1 MTSKFTHKR
10 NLLCAAISLS
20 LLPIAST
27 TLAQD
32 DGVVEEVIVTGS
44 YIRRTEGF
52 TQASS
57 MQQLTAEDLEA
68 EGTMNLGEVIQ
79 NLSFV
84 GGEASAITNTFQG
97 PGTDERST
105 QIDLRGLGASS
116 TLTLLDGKRL
126 ANQNVNA
133 LIPSIALQRLDIVAD
148 GAAALYGNEA
158 VAGVVNFVPYKSY
171 DGFRIETHVE
181 GDSRG
186 DYDEHSAQFL
196 WGGDVGG
203 VDIVLAGQFRQAARL
218 AWDERPE
225 LANSSL
231 SFSSQAN
238 PGTYWVPNR
247 DANGNYL
254 GDSSVTG
261 ARTRLA
267 DLGCGEFRDPLQ
279 DGTIASPRGFWSR
292 NADGSINPGLCRY
305 EFGDNH
311 SLRNPYSSNHFYG
324 NATWEVNDD
333 LTLSAQGFF
342 TRMSQTNY
350 GSTSNPGNARA
361 IELPAIRGEHP
372 ANPYW
377 ATNSLGQQLYGI
389 DNNGDGLPDRGSMDM
404 NNDGLMDYILSGGG
418 GLTDTGLPLH
428 EDVVVAS
435 LRLLAKHNTLTG
447 AHGATGDN
455 PSGLQDEN
463 SRWSVQADF
472 RVPFLEGWEGLAAY
486 SHSERNLDF
495 LSNQNYDITD
505 VIQGLNCDVLTDIDK
520 CYSPFVSDTYVMS
533 QNVVDAIGARE
544 REWTRDELKVFDLVI
559 NGELSFGGFELPGG
573 PIGAALGFQ
582 RRDEFD
588 EAVPSAVEIAG
599 DAYIGEPRDPVTG
612 AKSKEQVTFFR
623 RDVDAYFAE
632 LSLPVLDTL
641 EIQAAVRH
649 EDFSTGQESTD
660 PKYGITWQPLEW
672 LTLRGTKGDA
682 FIAPSLNQ
690 LNAPSVCGLGEITD
704 RFGPFSGF
712 VTRCQQGNP
721 ILENESSESESY
733 GFDLE
738 FGEFSFHATYSETD
752 FTNRIIT
759 ALPLQII
766 ELDFFNFQ
774 QATGFTGDGVA
785 EDQKPSLAQL
795 QSWLGSGQSDER
807 IIRNPADP
815 YEILRVN
822 TGSTNASSV
831 VVKAYDVSADYNFDL
846 GFAGLDDW
854 GDFRLNLRA
863 TNVDSFQYQ
872 ETALTPV
879 VEGLGKQN
887 FATGAAP
894 ALPEWKA
901 NLRLGWS
908 RGNHSA
914 TATVHY
920 IDEISFD
927 GNDFSFIQRYT
938 GITYRDV
945 DTITRWVDLD
955 IAYSY
960 RDLDL
965 FGGSAS
971 FTAGMRNATDR
982 AAQKTTLFGGVIGEL
997 QDPLGRMVYARVAY
1011 EF

>member
-1 MTSKFTHKR
+1 MTLIKRIIPKKR

-20 LLPIAST
+20 LVPLAGS

-32 DGVVEEVIVTGS
+32 DPAIEEVTVIGS
-44 YIRRTEGF
+44 YIRRSEGF

-57 MQQLTAEDLEA
+57 VTQLTAEDLEA

-126 ANQNVNA
+126 ANQNVNI
-133 LIPSIALQRLDIVAD
+133 LIPSIAIQRLDIVAD

-171 DGFRIETHVE
+171 DGLRVETHVE

-196 WGGDVGG
+196 WGGDINGIDLV
-203 VDIVLAGQFRQAARL
+203 VAGQFRQAARL

-247 DANGNYL
+247 GDDGQYL
-254 GDSSVTG
+254 GDSSVSG
-261 ARTRLA
+261 SRTRLA
-267 DLGCGEFRDPLQ
+267 DPGCGLTRDRLN
-279 DGTIASPRGFWSR
+279 DGDIASPRGFFDR
-292 NADGSINPGLCRY
+292 RADGSINPGLCRY

-311 SLRNPYSSNHFYG
+311 SLRNPYSSNHLFG
-324 NATWEVNDD
+324 NATWEVSDD

-342 TRMSQTNY
+342 TRQVQTNY

-361 IELPAIRGEHP
+361 IELPAVRGEHP
-372 ANPYW
+372 GNPYL
-377 ATNSLGQQLYGI
+377 ATNASGQQLYGV
-389 DNNGDGLPDRGSMDM
+389 DMNGDGLPDRGTMDL
-404 NNDGLMDYILSGGG
+404 NNDGLMDYLLSGNN
-418 GLTDTGLPLH
+418 GLDVTGVPLS

-435 LRLLAKHNTLTG
+435 LRLLAKHNTLSD
-447 AHGATGDN
+447 AHTATGDN

-463 SRWSVQADF
+463 SRYTLQADF
-472 RVPFLEGWEGLAAY
+472 NVPYLEGWEGMAAF
-486 SHSERNLDF
+486 SQNVREVDF

-505 VIQGLNCDVLTDIDK
+505 VIQGLNCDVINDLNR
-520 CYSPFVSDTYVMS
+520 CYSPFVSDTYRMS
-533 QNVVDAIGARE
+533 ADVVNAIAARE
-544 REWTRDELKVFDLVI
+544 REVVRDELQTWDLVV
-559 NGELSFGGFELPGG
+559 NGEVPLGRFELPGG
-573 PIGAALGFQ
+573 PIGAALGYQ
-582 RRDEFD
+582 RRKAYDL
-588 EAVPSAVEIAG
+588 AIPSAVEIAG

-612 AKSKEQVTFFR
+612 AKAKEQITRYR
-623 RDVDAYFAE
+623 RTVDAFFAE
-632 LSLPVLDTL
+632 VSLPILDNL
-641 EIQAAVRH
+641 EVQAAVRQ
-649 EDFSTGQESTD
+649 EDFDTGQESTD

-690 LNAPSVCGLGEITD
+690 LFAPSVCGLGEITD
-704 RFGPFSGF
+704 RFGTFSGF
-712 VTRCQQGNP
+712 ATRCQQGNP
-721 ILENESSESESY
+721 DLENESSESISY

-738 FGEFSFHATYSETD
+738 FGDFSFHATYNETD

-774 QATGFTGDGVA
+774 QATGFAGNGIAD
-785 EDQKPSLAQL
+785 DQKPSLAQL
-795 QSWLGSGQSDER
+795 QSWLASGQADPR

-815 YEILRVN
+815 LEILRVN

-831 VVKAYDVSADYNFDL
+831 VVKAYDIQADYSFSISNV
-846 GFAGLDDW
+846 
-854 GDFRLNLRA
+854 GDFRVNLRA

-872 ETALTPV
+872 ERPTTPV
-879 VEGLGKQN
+879 VEAVSKQN

-894 ALPEWKA
+894 ALPEWKI
-901 NLRLGWS
+901 NLRLGWN

-920 IDEISFD
+920 IDEIEYD
-927 GNDFSFIQRYT
+927 GNDFSFIARFDN
-938 GITYRDV
+938 ITYRQV

-955 IAYSY
+955 LAYSY
-960 RDLDL
+960 RNIEM
-965 FGGSAS
+965 FGGTAS
-971 FTAGMRNATDR
+971 VTAGMRNATDR
-982 AAQKTTLFGGVIGEL
+982 QAQKTTLFGGVIGEL
-997 QDPLGRMVYARVAY
+997 QDPLGRMVYARLSY

>member
-1 MTSKFTHKR
+1 MTSKAPHKR

-20 LLPIAST
+20 LLPFASP

-32 DGVVEEVIVTGS
+32 DGIEEVVVTGS
-44 YIRRTEGF
+44 YIRRTENF

-57 MQQLTAEDLEA
+57 MQQLTAEDLQA
-68 EGTMNLGEVIQ
+68 EGTMNLGEIVQ

-97 PGTDERST
+97 PGTDERTT

-116 TLTLLDGKRL
+116 TLTLLDGKRM

-171 DGFRIETHVE
+171 DGLRIETHAE

-186 DYDEHSAQFL
+186 DFDEHSAQFL

-203 VDIVLAGQFRQAARL
+203 VDIVLAGQFRQASRL

-238 PGTYWVPNR
+238 PGTYWVPTR
-247 DANGNYL
+247 GPDGQYV
-254 GDSSVTG
+254 GDPSVAG
-261 ARTRLA
+261 SRTRLA
-267 DLGCGEFRDPLQ
+267 DLGCGDERDPLQ
-279 DGTIASPRGFWSR
+279 DGTIASPRGFWSL
-292 NADGSINPGLCRY
+292 NADGSRNPGLCRY

-311 SLRNPYSSNHFYG
+311 SLMNPYSSNHFYG
-324 NATWEVNDD
+324 NATWEVNED

-361 IELPAIRGEHP
+361 IELPTIRGEHP
-372 ANPYW
+372 GNPYL
-377 ATNSLGQQLYGI
+377 ATNSLGQQLFGI
-389 DNNGDGLPDRGSMDM
+389 DNNGDGLPDRGTMDL

-418 GLTDTGLPLH
+418 GLTDTGLPLS
-428 EDVVVAS
+428 EDVKIAS
-435 LRLLAKHNTLTG
+435 LRLLAKHNTLTQ
-447 AHGATGDN
+447 AHTSTGDN

-463 SRWSVQADF
+463 SRWSIQADF
-472 RVPFLEGWEGLAAY
+472 NVPFLDGWEGFAAY

-505 VIQGLNCDVLTDIDK
+505 VIQGLNCDVITDLDK

-533 QNVVDAIGARE
+533 QSVIDAIGARE
-544 REWTRDELKVFDLVI
+544 REWTRDELKTIDIVI
-559 NGELSFGGFELPGG
+559 NGDLPLGGFELPGG
-573 PIGAALGFQ
+573 PIGAAIGFQ

-588 EAVPSAVEIAG
+588 EAVPSAVELAG

-612 AKSKEQVTFFR
+612 EKIKEQVTFFR
-623 RDVDAYFAE
+623 REVDAFFGE
-632 LSLPVLDTL
+632 VSLPILDNL
-641 EIQAAVRH
+641 EFQAAVRH
-649 EDFSTGQESTD
+649 EDFSTGQSSTD
-660 PKYGITWQPLEW
+660 PKYGLTYAPTDW
-672 LTLRGTKGDA
+672 LTLRATTGDA

-690 LNAPSVCGLGEITD
+690 LNAPGVCGLGEITD

-721 ILENESSESESY
+721 QLENESSESSSF
-733 GFDLE
+733 GVDLN
-738 FGEFSFHATYSETD
+738 FGDFSLSATYSETD
-752 FTNRIIT
+752 FVNRIIT

-774 QATGFTGDGVA
+774 SATGFTGDGVA
-785 EDQKPSLAQL
+785 ADQKPSLAQL
-795 QSWLGSGQSDER
+795 NSWLASGQADER

-831 VVKAYDVSADYNFDL
+831 EVEAYDIEANYDFDL
-846 GFAGLDDW
+846 GFAGMEDW

-863 TNVDSFQYQ
+863 TNVDSFIFQ
-872 ETALTPV
+872 ETALTDPV
-879 VEGLGKQN
+879 QGVGRQN

-894 ALPEWKA
+894 ALPDWKA
-901 NLRLGWS
+901 NLRLGWN
-908 RGNHSA
+908 RGNHG
-914 TATVHY
+914 ATVTVRY
-920 IDEISFD
+920 VDEIMFD
-927 GNDFSFIQRYT
+927 GNDFSFIQRYN

-945 DTITRWVDLD
+945 DTITRWVDMD
-955 IAYSY
+955 IAYNY
-960 RDLDL
+960 RDLSL
-965 FGGSAS
+965 WGGNAS

-982 AAQKTTLFGGVIGEL
+982 QAQKTTLFGGVIGEL
-997 QDPLGRMVYARVAY
+997 QDPRGRMVYARVSY